1 MADGGKAMSELEDF
15 KSKFD
20 EEGHFRDCD
29 GTLNVVFAMKGGARF
44 PGKLHFSNGLCAR
57 AEMEAGGEWGHPDN
71 SPIDGI
77 RFLLDFGDEK
87 LHGVAIDQGRVI
99 HIDVATR
106 PLAKRDFLGNFRIA
120 RNLFVHPQRVQA
132 GSARVDT
139 ADIADTLARTAIWLT
154 PKSVAGFNAADFP
167 ELGPVRQ
174 AELQTAVQN
183 FLAVATQVPAD
194 KPATQEQ
201 YGNASVALA
210 RILEI
215 LTPYLPVPDEAEQV
229 AAALRSVDFP
239 PWVVNWDYEL
249 ASDSDGTSAVWVKVF
264 ADEQAVPKTQ
274 LGRAASELTSQ
285 VRQAL
290 NNHQIRR
297 WPYIRLSTALEHK
310 VG

>member
-1 MADGGKAMSELEDF
+1 MSELEDF
-15 KSKFD
+15 RSKFD
-20 EEGHFRDCD
+20 ESGRFRDCD
-29 GTLNVVFAMKGGARF
+29 GTLSVVFSMKGGARF

-57 AEMEAGGEWGHPDN
+57 AEMDGGGEWGHPDN
-71 SPIDGI
+71 SPIHGI
-77 RFLLDFGDEK
+77 RFLLDFGDER

-99 HIDVATR
+99 HVDEATR
-106 PLAKRDFLGNFRIA
+106 PLAKRDFLSNFRIA
-120 RNLFVHPQRVQA
+120 RNLFVHPQRIEI
-132 GSARVDT
+132 GSTRVDT
-139 ADIADTLARTAIWLT
+139 AATAETLARAAIWLT

-167 ELGPVRQ
+167 ELGAGRQ

-183 FLAVATQVPAD
+183 FLAVATHVPAD
-194 KPATQEQ
+194 KPATKEQ

-215 LTPYLPVPDEAEQV
+215 LKPYLPVPDEGEKV
-229 AAALRSVDFP
+229 ATALRSVDFP

-249 ASDSDGTSAVWVKVF
+249 ASDSDGTAAIWVNVF

-274 LGRAASELTSQ
+274 LGRAASELTSK

-290 NNHQIRR
+290 NSHQIRR

-310 VG
+310 VV